1 MEELIK
7 EFDFF
12 RSVFYD
18 ATPCTMIRVLK
29 IKREIPNLPQ
39 DEDDE
44 LLDFLSKR
52 LMDEEVLPK
61 RIKNPL
67 TVVRFIK

>member
-1 MEELIK
+1 MNGTVDTIS
-7 EFDFF
+7 F

-29 IKREIPNLPQ
+29 IKRELPKTPQ
-39 DEDDE
+39 GEDDE
-44 LLDFLSKR
+44 LLDFLNKR
-52 LMDEEVLPK
+52 LMEEEIMPK